1 MNAKLIL
8 NIAVGLLRARIRQS
22 VVAAAGVTF
31 GIGMFIAL
39 VSFMNGLNQL
49 LDGLILNRL
58 PHVRLYNEIKP
69 SKVQAVEQ
77 ASKYAGYEHFI
88 RSVKPKDRGKELY
101 NSQAILKSLAQD
113 PRVVGVAP
121 KAITQVFYNTGT
133 IELGGVI
140 DGIDVVMEDKLFHLS
155 NYIIE
160 GSLQDLATVSNSIIL
175 GKGIAQKMMVDLGDV
190 VRITA
195 PNGQQATLKVVGVVQ
210 LGVMEIDNIQSY
222 ASIETVQ
229 KLLGQPSAYL
239 TDIQV
244 NLTDLN
250 LAPATAREYAA
261 LYGLEATD
269 IQTANSQFETG
280 SNIRS
285 IISYVVGITLL
296 IVAGFGIYNILNMMI
311 YEKMDAIA
319 ILKATGFSAQ
329 DVQAIFL
336 SLSMIIGVAGGV
348 MGLLLGYGI
357 SVIIDNVPFKTESLP
372 TITTY
377 PVYFNPV
384 FYLIGIT
391 FALVTTYFAGLFPA
405 RKASKT
411 DPVSIIRGK

>member
-1 MNAKLIL
+1 MNLKLIL
-8 NIAVGLLRARIRQS
+8 NIAVGLLRARMSQS
-22 VVAAAGVTF
+22 IVAAAGVTF

-69 SKVQAVEQ
+69 SAVQAVERT
-77 ASKYAGYEHFI
+77 SKYAGHEHFI
-88 RSVKPKDRGKELY
+88 RSVKPKDRGKEIY
-101 NSQAILKSLAQD
+101 NSQAIIKALKED

-140 DGIDVVMEDKLFHLS
+140 DGIDVVMEDKLFS
-155 NYIIE
+155 ISDYIIE
-160 GSLQDLATVSNSIIL
+160 GNLQDLATVSNSIIL
-175 GKGIAQKMMVDLGDV
+175 GKGIAEKMMVDLGDV

-195 PNGQQATLKVVGVVQ
+195 PNGQQGTLKVVGVVQ
-210 LGVMEIDNIQSY
+210 LGIMEIDNVQSF

-250 LAPATAREYAA
+250 LAPATAKTYAA

-285 IISYVVGITLL
+285 IISYAVGITLL

-319 ILKATGFSAQ
+319 ILKATGFSAP
-329 DVQAIFL
+329 DVQYVFL
-336 SLSMIIGVAGGV
+336 LLSMIIGVAGGV
-348 MGLLLGYGI
+348 MGLLLGYVI
-357 SVIIDNVPFKTESLP
+357 SVVIDNVPFKTESLP
-372 TITTY
+372 TIDTF

-384 FYLIGIT
+384 YYLIGIT